1 MPDAQ
6 PLFAGYRNV
15 PWLARTHAVTVV
27 PSASALVTLRRLPPG
42 SPARDKLIG
51 FGDPYFNAQ
60 EAAEAERSR
69 PRRRRSRRHRE
80 RRDRGDSA
88 RAACRSSCA
97 PSPHTEDV
105 DTAELADA
113 AAPARHARWN

>member
-1 MPDAQ
+1 MARSASCRSACCRPRRRKSIRKRK

-42 SPARDKLIG
+42 SPSRDKLIG

-60 EAAEAERSR
+60 EAAEAEAEQRAPVQVAVRGSSDA
-69 PRRRRSRRHRE
+69 PR
-80 RRDRGDSA
+80 
-88 RAACRSSCA
+88 
-97 PSPHTEDV
+97 
-105 DTAELADA
+105 
-113 AAPARHARWN
+113 